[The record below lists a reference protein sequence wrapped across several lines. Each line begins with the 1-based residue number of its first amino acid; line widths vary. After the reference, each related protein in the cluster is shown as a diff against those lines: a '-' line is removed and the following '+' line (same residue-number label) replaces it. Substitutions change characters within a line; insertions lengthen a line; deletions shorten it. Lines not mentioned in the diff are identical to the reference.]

1 MEKLYVNEIHPAGEL
16 STVGL
21 FYSRAEAE
29 KIVAM
34 LRSIPE
40 RAQCRYEI
48 VEAERHVLS
57 DRYSPRAQQAPKQV
71 KT

>member
-1 MEKLYVNEIHPAGEL
+1 MEKLYVNEIGPDGEVG
-16 STVGL
+16 TVGL
-21 FYSRAEAE
+21 FYSRTEAE

-40 RAQCRYEI
+40 RTQYRYEI
-48 VEAERHVLS
+48 VEAQRHVLP